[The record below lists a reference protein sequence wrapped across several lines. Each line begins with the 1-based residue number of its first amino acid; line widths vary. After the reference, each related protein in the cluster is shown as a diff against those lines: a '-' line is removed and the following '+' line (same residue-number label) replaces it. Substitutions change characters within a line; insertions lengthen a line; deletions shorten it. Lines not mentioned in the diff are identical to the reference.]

1 MKHTLRYLHECHSIV
16 KTYSIFILLK
26 KGDSILSKIV
36 KKPRTVKGFATLC
49 AQLAAEKKAEN
60 ILILNLTKI
69 ESAPADYFVI
79 CTALSDT
86 QVNAVASNVMQ
97 GGKEAGDGTA
107 KSEGWD
113 SGNWIIV
120 DFFDVVVHIMHTDA
134 REFYKLEK
142 LWGDAEFFMLTE
154 DSKVKALK
162 EKTAKEKVDTELE
175 ETE

>member
-1 MKHTLRYLHECHSIV
+1 M
-16 KTYSIFILLK
+16 
-26 KGDSILSKIV
+26 SKIV

-86 QVNAVASNVMQ
+86 QVNAVASNVLQ
-97 GGKEAGDGTA
+97 GGKEAGSGA
-107 KSEGWD
+107 PRSEGWD

-120 DFFDVVVHIMHTDA
+120 DFFDVVVHVMHTDA

-162 EKTAKEKVDTELE
+162 DKSAKNDTEV
-175 ETE
+175 TEQEIES

>member
-1 MKHTLRYLHECHSIV
+1 LLIELREYHSIV
-16 KTYSIFILLK
+16 DFSLEV

-49 AQLAAEKKAEN
+49 AQLAADKKAEN
-60 ILILNLTKI
+60 ILILNLSNI

-86 QVNAVASNVMQ
+86 QVNAVASNVLQ
-97 GGKEAGDGTA
+97 GGKEAGGGTA

-113 SGNWIIV
+113 STNWIIV
-120 DFFDVVVHIMHTDA
+120 DFFDVVVHVMHPDA

-142 LWGDAEFFMLTE
+142 LWSDAEFFMLTE

-162 EKTAKEKVDTELE
+162 DKSTKKVSELE
-175 ETE
+175 ITE